1 MIKQDIKIPLR
12 KLDDLFKSQEEREN
26 DKLEKIQDISIDLID
41 EFSNHPF
48 KILENDEMEELKQ
61 SIKEN
66 GILSPILVRPKEN
79 GRFELISGHR
89 RKYASILAHKDTLP
103 CIVREL
109 SDDEAT
115 IIMVDSNMQREKI
128 LPSEKA
134 FAYKMKLDAIKHQ
147 GKSTSRQVGDK
158 YLSVDLLGRQQ
169 GDSGRTVQRYIRLTQ
184 LIPELLKLVD
194 EQKIAFS
201 PAVEISYLT
210 NQEQLYLLDYIDYN
224 LCTPSLYQ
232 AIRLKKMSENG
243 TLTRDQLDTI
253 MDESNQIK
261 RLN

>member
-1 MIKQDIKIPLR
+1 MVKQDIKIPLR
-12 KLDDLFKSQEEREN
+12 KLDDLFKSQEERED

-66 GILSPILVRPKEN
+66 GVLSPILVRPKEN

-103 CIVREL
+103 CIVKEL

-147 GKSTSRQVGDK
+147 WKSTSRQVGDK

-169 GDSGRTVQRYIRLTQ
+169 GDSG
-184 LIPELLKLVD
+184 
-194 EQKIAFS
+194 
-201 PAVEISYLT
+201 
-210 NQEQLYLLDYIDYN
+210 
-224 LCTPSLYQ
+224 
-232 AIRLKKMSENG
+232 
-243 TLTRDQLDTI
+243 
-253 MDESNQIK
+253 
-261 RLN
+261 